1 MVLNSMQLKV
11 YMARYQN
18 LLTTL
23 VDVTPEYVDN
33 FIDRFINKF
42 TYNEINKELLINTI
56 VKGLPQQV
64 NLNTFYNFVADQC
77 VVNTSIDPEY
87 NHLASNILVERLHSA
102 TPDTL
107 LEATDILYNNLDT
120 KGDSFPLLADSYY
133 NLVTKYSTELEEM
146 INYNRDYQFDYFGIR
161 TLERSYL
168 MKVRKYNRTWR
179 KVTSEDVIIERP
191 SHMFMRVAL
200 FIHQHDLVAVK
211 ETYDLLMDRYFTHAT
226 PTLFNAGTRK
236 PQLSSCYL
244 IAVEDNMDSI
254 SETLGD
260 IMKISKWAGGIGI
273 HTSSV
278 RSEGSV
284 IRGTNGISDGIIP
297 LCRGLN
303 WISTYVNQ
311 GGKRKGS
318 IAVYK
323 EMWHPDIV
331 DFIQLRKNTGSE
343 ERRCRD
349 LFLALWISDLFMK
362 RVEQDS
368 MWSLMC
374 PDECPRLNL
383 VYGEEFDKLYEEY
396 ESKGLYVSRISAREL
411 FKEIL
416 ISQCETGF
424 PYMCYKDN
432 ANKKSNQK
440 NLGTIRS
447 SNLCAEI
454 CEYSDEK
461 ETAVCNLVSIC
472 LPAYIEYDNDKPVFN
487 FNKLMEV
494 CRVAV
499 RNLNKVIDLN
509 YYPTEKTKVSNMR
522 HRPIGIGIQGLSDVY
537 NIFKMPW
544 ESNECLEL
552 NKKIFEHMYYACI
565 SESCELSKVNGPYQS
580 FYNSPFS
587 QGQLQFHMWGLNTS
601 QLSKTLNWDKLVEDV
616 KIYGTRNSLM
626 TALMPTASTAQ
637 IMGNYEGFEPYRKM
651 LFVRTTLAGEFIVF
665 NEYLIKDLKQLG
677 LWSDDMRKLII
688 INDGS
693 IQDIEGIPE
702 NIKDIY
708 KTAFEIPLKTIIK
721 QSIDR
726 APFIDQSQSLN
737 LFLNKPDFK
746 MLASAH
752 FYGWKG
758 GLKTGMYYLH
768 SNPAVNP
775 INFGID
781 IDDLKRLKNI
791 TSVND
796 IVNMNFDKS
805 KERTEEKRIDTSPG
819 ISPDS
824 SPTGSPVL
832 SKMCKWMPGRKAEG
846 CEMCSS

>member
-1 MVLNSMQLKV
+1 M
-11 YMARYQN
+11 
-18 LLTTL
+18 
-23 VDVTPEYVDN
+23 
-33 FIDRFINKF
+33 ID
-42 TYNEINKELLINTI
+42 
-56 VKGLPQQV
+56 
-64 NLNTFYNFVADQC
+64 
-77 VVNTSIDPEY
+77 
-87 NHLASNILVERLHSA
+87 
-102 TPDTL
+102 
-107 LEATDILYNNLDT
+107 
-120 KGDSFPLLADSYY
+120 
-133 NLVTKYSTELEEM
+133 
-146 INYNRDYQFDYFGIR
+146 YNRDYNYDYFGIR

-179 KVTSEDVIIERP
+179 KVTSEDIIIERP

-200 FIHQHDLVAVK
+200 FIHQNDLNAVK
-211 ETYDLLMDRYFTHAT
+211 ETYDLLMNRYFTHAT

-260 IMKISKWAGGIGI
+260 IMKISKWAGGIGV
-273 HTSSV
+273 HTSSI

-284 IRGTNGISDGIIP
+284 IRGTNGISDGVIP
-297 LCRGLN
+297 LCKGLN

-323 EMWHPDIV
+323 EMWHPDIL
-331 DFIQLRKNTGSE
+331 DFIQLRKNTGIE

-349 LFLALWISDLFMK
+349 LFLALWISDLFME
-362 RVEQDS
+362 RVEKDL
-368 MWSLMC
+368 MWSFMC
-374 PDECPRLNL
+374 PDECPGLNL
-383 VYGEEFDKLYEEY
+383 VYGEEFNKLYERY
-396 ESKGLYVSRISAREL
+396 ENKKLYVSRISAREI
-411 FKEIL
+411 FKELL

-432 ANKKSNQK
+432 ANRKSNQS

-447 SNLCAEI
+447 SNLCSEI
-454 CEYSDEK
+454 MEYSDEK

-472 LPAYIEYDNDKPVFN
+472 LPAYIKYDSNNKPYYDY
-487 FNKLMEV
+487 NKLMEV
-494 CRVAV
+494 CRISV

-522 HRPIGIGIQGLSDVY
+522 HRPIGIGVQGLSDVY
-537 NIFKMPW
+537 NIMKYPW
-544 ESNECLEL
+544 DSEESYNL
-552 NKKIFEHMYYACI
+552 NKQIFEHMYYACI
-565 SESCELSKVNGPYQS
+565 SESCELAKIYGKYES
-580 FYNSPFS
+580 FDNSPFS
-587 QGQLQFHMWGLNTS
+587 RGQLQWHMWGVNRND
-601 QLSKTLNWDKLVEDV
+601 LSKDLDWDNLIEDV
-616 KIYGTRNSLM
+616 KTYGTRNSLL

-665 NEYLIKDLKQLG
+665 NEYLIKDLKELG
-677 LWSDDMRKLII
+677 LWNDDMRKLII

-693 IQDIEGIPE
+693 IQDISEIPE
-702 NIKDIY
+702 NIKNIY

-721 QSIDR
+721 QSIER

-746 MLASAH
+746 LLASAH

-781 IDDLKRLKNI
+781 IDDIKRLKKI
-791 TSVND
+791 SSLND
-796 IVNMNFDKS
+796 IIGYGLDKT
-805 KERTEEKRIDTSPG
+805 KESREDKRVDTSPG
-819 ISPDS
+819 ISPEASPNNSTSS
-824 SPTGSPVL
+824 SPVM
-832 SKMCKWMPGRKAEG
+832 MCKWIPGRKVEG